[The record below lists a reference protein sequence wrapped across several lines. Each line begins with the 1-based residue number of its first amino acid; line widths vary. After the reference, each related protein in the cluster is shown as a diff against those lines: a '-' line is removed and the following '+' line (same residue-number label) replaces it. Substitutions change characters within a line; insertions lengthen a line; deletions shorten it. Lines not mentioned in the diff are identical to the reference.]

1 MILDLVSYRFKHMI
15 TDIHVIIFA
24 RSLHNPKEKDI
35 PQENGK
41 GKNHFKIIDILKSQI
56 YRFFLPLC
64 KSVRL
69 SMSDIETF
77 KRRFV
82 SKTQSS
88 LCYFKTGRL
97 VATRSNDQTYFYV

>member
-35 PQENGK
+35 PQENGA

-56 YRFFLPLC
+56 YRFFLC
-64 KSVRL
+64 
-69 SMSDIETF
+69 
-77 KRRFV
+77 V
-82 SKTQSS
+82 SLLGYQCRISRH
-88 LCYFKTGRL
+88 LNGVL
-97 VATRSNDQTYFYV
+97 

>member
-41 GKNHFKIIDILKSQI
+41 GKNHFKIIDILKSPNIQG
-56 YRFFLPLC
+56 FF
-64 KSVRL
+64 
-69 SMSDIETF
+69 
-77 KRRFV
+77 
-82 SKTQSS
+82 S
-88 LCYFKTGRL
+88 LCVSLLGYQCRISRHLNGVL
-97 VATRSNDQTYFYV
+97 